1 MQHLRRQEPSRPSH
15 AVRPARAALVLLG
28 LGLGSCKSEPSSL
41 PSSGLSAPVTSP
53 ATARPEASTASAV
66 PDAGRLDAS
75 KSADAPEVLETPR
88 GKLELHPIRHATV
101 WLRAGDKV
109 VWIDP
114 WSQADLGA
122 GPAADLV
129 LVTDIHGDHFDAPA
143 IAKVSKAGTRVLGP
157 KVVAEQLAGVSVI
170 DNGGKLDLG
179 ELSVEAVPMY
189 NLRRGP
195 AEGKLFHDKGRGNG
209 YVLGF
214 GGKRVYF
221 SGDTECTPEMR
232 ALRSIDV
239 AFVCMNLPYT
249 MPPSEAAE
257 CVKAFS
263 PKVLVPYHY
272 RGQNLD
278 ELVGPLAGTGVAI
291 HRHDLY

>member
-1 MQHLRRQEPSRPSH
+1 MKTPL
-15 AVRPARAALVLLG
+15 RPAGAPVRAERLTRLATCLVTILLG
-28 LGLGSCKSEPSSL
+28 GGLAACKSEPSSL
-41 PSSGLSAPVTSP
+41 PSTPV
-53 ATARPEASTASAV
+53 ASATSGNV
-66 PDAGRLDAS
+66 SEPEPAPEGRPSDANRT
-75 KSADAPEVLETPR
+75 ADAPEVLETSR

-114 WSQADLGA
+114 WSQADLAA
-122 GPAADLV
+122 GPPADVV

-143 IAKVSKAGTRVLGP
+143 IAKVSKPGTQVLGP
-157 KVVAEQLAGVSVI
+157 AVVAEKLASVTVI
-170 DNGGKLDLG
+170 GNGGKLDIG
-179 ELSVEAVPMY
+179 EIAVEAVPMY

-195 AEGKLFHDKGRGNG
+195 SEGKLFHDKGRGNG
-209 YVLGF
+209 YVVGF

-221 SGDTECTPEMR
+221 SGDTECTLEMR
-232 ALRSIDV
+232 ALRSIDI

-249 MPPSEAAE
+249 MPPAEAAE

-278 ELVGPLAGTGVAI
+278 ELVTPLSGTGVAI
-291 HRHDLY
+291 HRHELY

>member
-1 MQHLRRQEPSRPSH
+1 MKNHRPGAPSSRVTHAALRAGTLALALSPAFVVATGCKAEPS
-15 AVRPARAALVLLG
+15 AV
-28 LGLGSCKSEPSSL
+28 
-41 PSSGLSAPVTSP
+41 APTASTTSP
-53 ATARPEASTASAV
+53 KSTPEPP
-66 PDAGRLDAS
+66 PDAGLRAAS
-75 KSADAPEVLETPR
+75 SSAGAAEVLETAR

-101 WLRAGDKV
+101 WLRAGDQV

-114 WSQADLGA
+114 WSQADLTS
-122 GPAADLV
+122 GPPADLV

-143 IAKVSKAGTRVLGP
+143 IAKVSKTGTKIVGP
-157 KVVAEQLAGVSVI
+157 AVVAEKLSGVTVVA
-170 DNGGKLDLG
+170 NGGKLDLG
-179 ELSVEAVPMY
+179 EISVEAVPMY

-195 AEGKLFHDKGRGNG
+195 AEGKLYHDKGRGNG

-232 ALRSIDV
+232 SLRAIDV

-278 ELVGPLAGTGVAI
+278 ELVTPLAGTGVAI

>member
-1 MQHLRRQEPSRPSH
+1 MKTPLRPLG
-15 AVRPARAALVLLG
+15 APARAKRLACKTSCLATLLIGSG
-28 LGLGSCKSEPSSL
+28 LAACKSEPSSL
-41 PSSGLSAPVTSP
+41 PSAPVASATPVKASTPEPSP
-53 ATARPEASTASAV
+53 GARP
-66 PDAGRLDAS
+66 LDAS
-75 KSADAPEVLETPR
+75 KAADAPEVLETSR

-101 WLRAGDKV
+101 WLRAGDQV

-114 WSQADLGA
+114 WGQADLTS
-122 GPAADLV
+122 GPPADLV
-129 LVTDIHGDHFDAPA
+129 LVTDIHADHFDAPA
-143 IAKVSKAGTRVLGP
+143 IAKVSKAGTKVVGP
-157 KVVAEQLAGVSVI
+157 AVVAEKLSGVTVI
-170 DNGGKLDLG
+170 ANGGKLDLG
-179 ELSVEAVPMY
+179 EISVEAVPMY

-195 AEGKLFHDKGRGNG
+195 SEGKLFHDKGRGNG

-278 ELVGPLAGTGVAI
+278 ELVGPLTGTGVAI
-291 HRHDLY
+291 HRHELY

>member
-1 MQHLRRQEPSRPSH
+1 MQNVRREGSSRSSH
-15 AVRPARAALVLLG
+15 PLRPAGVVAFVMVGVG
-28 LGLGSCKSEPSSL
+28 LASCKSEPSSL
-41 PSSGLSAPVTSP
+41 PSSALSAPAASDS
-53 ATARPEASTASAV
+53 ARPTASAEKTAL
-66 PDAGRLDAS
+66 DAGSLDAS
-75 KSADAPEVLETPR
+75 KVADAPEVLETSR

-101 WLRAGDKV
+101 WLRAGEKI

-143 IAKVSKAGTRVLGP
+143 IAKVSKPGTKVIGP
-157 KVVAEQLAGVSVI
+157 KVVAEKLAGVTVI

-179 ELSVEAVPMY
+179 EISVEAVPMY

-195 AEGKLFHDKGRGNG
+195 SEGKLFHDKGRGNG

-278 ELVGPLAGTGVAI
+278 ELVGPLTGTGVAI
-291 HRHDLY
+291 HRHELY

>member
-1 MQHLRRQEPSRPSH
+1 L
-15 AVRPARAALVLLG
+15 
-28 LGLGSCKSEPSSL
+28 
-41 PSSGLSAPVTSP
+41 
-53 ATARPEASTASAV
+53 ASAAKTTSDGG
-66 PDAGRLDAS
+66 PADAS
-75 KSADAPEVLETPR
+75 KNAEAAEVLETSR
-88 GKLELHPIRHATV
+88 GKLELYPIRHATV
-101 WLRAGDKV
+101 WLRAGEKI
-109 VWIDP
+109 VWVDP
-114 WSQADLGA
+114 WSQADLAA
-122 GPAADLV
+122 GPPADLV

-143 IAKVSKAGTRVLGP
+143 IAKVSKPGTMVVGP
-157 KVVAEQLAGVSVI
+157 KVVAEKLAGVTVL
-170 DNGGKLDLG
+170 DNGAKLDVG
-179 ELSVEAVPMY
+179 EISLEGVPMY

-195 AEGKLFHDKGRGNG
+195 SEGKLFHDKGRGNG
-209 YVLGF
+209 YVLAF

-257 CVKAFS
+257 CVKAFA

-278 ELVGPLAGTGVAI
+278 ELAAPLAGTGIAI
-291 HRHDLY
+291 HRHELY